1 MLSYHACRF
10 HPSHRLSLPWDWEA
24 GRTLKGPVLILGVRS
39 SHDNTAQSSLL
50 DFIAAHTVCFAF
62 PWSFW
67 TDLLVLYITPSS
79 WLTVLYTLGA
89 HQYGSTPMQLRNVF
103 ILFLSF
109 LLSYIFCSLWKSDNS
124 VSVFHMYDLFFSYFF
139 SLFYYPVYLFI
150 RTLPAMS
157 STWLSNLLF

>member
-50 DFIAAHTVCFAF
+50 DFIVAHTALFCFPLEF
-62 PWSFW
+62 SD
-67 TDLLVLYITPSS
+67 TNLLGLKITPSS
-79 WLTVLYTLGA
+79 WLTVLHTLGA
-89 HQYGSTPMQLRNVF
+89 QSVWKHTHAVEKCLH
-103 ILFLSF
+103 IISF

-139 SLFYYPVYLFI
+139 SFLL
-150 RTLPAMS
+150 S
-157 STWLSNLLF
+157 SLSFSSNLAGNVFHLAF